1 MMIIIITPGLVTH
14 TLTCLGGAAP
24 VLLWPGAGAG
34 QAMVRL
40 PSLLQLAG
48 ARLAQLG
55 LDGAGPGA
63 PAPAAAAVVVVAA
76 VRADLLLVQALSL
89 PELGS
94 AVLKPDL
101 RI

>member
-1 MMIIIITPGLVTH
+1 MMIIIMRGLVTH

-34 QAMVRL
+34 QAMLRL

-63 PAPAAAAVVVVAA
+63 PASATAAVVVVAA